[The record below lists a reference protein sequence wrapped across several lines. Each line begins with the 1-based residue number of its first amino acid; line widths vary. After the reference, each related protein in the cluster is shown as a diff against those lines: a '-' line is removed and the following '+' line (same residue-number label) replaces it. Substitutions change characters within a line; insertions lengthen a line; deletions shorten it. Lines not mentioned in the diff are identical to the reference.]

1 MKKLVYPSLTLQNT
15 ILLIHS
21 YYFVGSEIEK
31 AVQTGEALLDS
42 IKSYNLTGREEEADK
57 ELNKINEILKNVV
70 NYKYPVENLQGQ
82 VDVIKEALKDFNEKL
97 DDLFNHTQYSL
108 NMAKEA
114 ENIVARIG

>member
-1 MKKLVYPSLTLQNT
+1 MIIFL
-15 ILLIHS
+15 
-21 YYFVGSEIEK
+21 GSEIDK
-31 AVQTGEALLDS
+31 AVQAGETLLNS
-42 IKSYNLTGREEEADK
+42 IKNYNLTGREEEANK

-70 NYKYPVENLQGQ
+70 DYKYPVDNLQGQ

-97 DDLFNHTQYSL
+97 DDLYNHTQFSL